1 MTGFALGTSLVL
13 SACSLVTY
21 FKSGKPAGGG
31 KRSYRKV
38 FAVYAV
44 ITVLAAIAVR
54 VFQQQRPDELFYG
67 AGLKFTASLPPFLY
81 ALKGCQ
87 LQKTRFG
94 LYILLAIVP
103 GMFADIAINI
113 GFAVGGVFFLVG
125 HLLYDFAFQNDRR
138 PSRKQVLLWLALSVL
153 MILPVFLFR
162 EKIGS
167 TLTAVGTLIYISI
180 LISTVVFS
188 FRLDKMI
195 FTAAVIFALSDC
207 FMICNIVTN
216 GPMLLRILALLVY
229 YGSLLLYG
237 AVLWKRAQ

>member
-1 MTGFALGTSLVL
+1 MTGFALGTSLIL

-21 FKSGKPAGGG
+21 FKSEKLAGEN
-31 KRSYRKV
+31 RSYRKV

-54 VFQQQRPDELFYG
+54 VFQQQRPDGLLYG
-67 AGLKFTASLPPFLY
+67 AGLKFTASLPTVLY
-81 ALKGCQ
+81 ALKGYR

-94 LYILLAIVP
+94 LYILLAIVL

-113 GFAVGGVFFLVG
+113 SFAVGGAFFLVG

-138 PSRKQVLLWLALSVL
+138 PSRRQVLLWLLLSIL

-167 TLTAVGTLIYISI
+167 TLAAVDTLIYISI

-188 FRLDKMI
+188 FKLDKMI
-195 FTAAVIFALSDC
+195 FATAVIFALSDC
-207 FMICNIVTN
+207 FMIYNIVTD